1 MTSGKF
7 SFISRA
13 EVSISSKSCWRKADD
28 HSESVVINDLKSC
41 AKVQRGLHRRISVY
55 CSVSNM
61 PSIRP
66 ERFASALHHYYI
78 MTNTLLRAPSHVN
91 GEGGGGLK
99 YMLPPP
105 TCFMHSMLQFSMD
118 LKVSDERISESAW
131 HIKIAAGNCNC
142 IVSFLT
148 LVLGRMQAIFL
159 FCFGTLRSSVALLLS
174 FYSNAMLMTFLR
186 LAGLYIFCTP
196 LMTEFSW
203 GITPRIL
210 EEKIWYKYE
219 LFQVWGHLK

>member
-1 MTSGKF
+1 
-7 SFISRA
+7 
-13 EVSISSKSCWRKADD
+13 
-28 HSESVVINDLKSC
+28 
-41 AKVQRGLHRRISVY
+41 
-55 CSVSNM
+55 M

-78 MTNTLLRAPSHVN
+78 TTNTLLRAPSHVK

-148 LVLGRMQAIFL
+148 LVLGRMQAIFFVL
-159 FCFGTLRSSVALLLS
+159 FWYATLKCCFATLILLKCYADDFLEVGRSVHILH
-174 FYSNAMLMTFLR
+174 
-186 LAGLYIFCTP
+186 TP
-196 LMTEFSW
+196 ND
-203 GITPRIL
+203 RI
-210 EEKIWYKYE
+210 
-219 LFQVWGHLK
+219 